1 MAFTLQIVRRIV
13 LVTLASFAWTWADS
27 AHADDADGPDL
38 GDLPITGPSS
48 APPPSS
54 ARYLQYGPG
63 LAAEFV
69 GFLSSPGP
77 MCDSAVKSNGQQE
90 PTCILGSGGGLIL
103 RGGVRAGGPWYF
115 GGAYEISKMDA
126 NKILRLPIL
135 QQLRG
140 EARYYFRPDLQ
151 MQPFA
156 GGGLGLAGYGSE
168 FSLTD
173 TFGPLAFLSVGAET
187 QLSQRYVFVVALAY
201 RAILFSKFT
210 DTSGATRPS
219 GIATALGL

>member
-1 MAFTLQIVRRIV
+1 M

-27 AHADDADGPDL
+27 ARADEAEPPDL
-38 GDLPITGPSS
+38 GDLPFTGTSS
-48 APPPSS
+48 APPPASV
-54 ARYLQYGPG
+54 RYLQYGPG
-63 LAAEFV
+63 LAAEFI

-77 MCDSAVKSNGQQE
+77 MCNSAVKSDGKQE

-103 RGGVRAGGPWYF
+103 RGGLRAAGPWYF
-115 GGAYEISKMDA
+115 GAAYEISKQDA

-135 QQLRG
+135 QQIRG
-140 EARYYFRPDLQ
+140 EARFHFRPDLQ
-151 MQPFA
+151 MQPFV
-156 GGGLGLAGYGSE
+156 GGGLGIAGYGSE
-168 FSLTD
+168 FSFTD

-219 GIATALGL
+219 GVATALGLEIALEARDQF

>member
-1 MAFTLQIVRRIV
+1 
-13 LVTLASFAWTWADS
+13 
-27 AHADDADGPDL
+27 
-38 GDLPITGPSS
+38 
-48 APPPSS
+48 
-54 ARYLQYGPG
+54 
-63 LAAEFV
+63 
-69 GFLSSPGP
+69 
-77 MCDSAVKSNGQQE
+77 
-90 PTCILGSGGGLIL
+90 
-103 RGGVRAGGPWYF
+103 
-115 GGAYEISKMDA
+115 
-126 NKILRLPIL
+126 
-135 QQLRG
+135 
-140 EARYYFRPDLQ
+140 

-219 GIATALGL
+219 GIATALGLEIALEARDPI